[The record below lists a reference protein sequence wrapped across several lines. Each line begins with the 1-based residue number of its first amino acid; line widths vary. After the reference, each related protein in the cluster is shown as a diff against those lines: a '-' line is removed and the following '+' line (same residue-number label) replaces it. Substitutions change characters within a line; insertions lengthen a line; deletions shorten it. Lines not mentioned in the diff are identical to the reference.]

1 MEQKRNKLL
10 LEYDLFNGVGGYRR
24 MDITGTVD
32 VSYKADFESDKPY
45 VEYGTVEIT
54 PKRKNSVVKVIYDW
68 SVEQPGWNPPDAGY
82 GYVLYKFKN
91 GVWNKIKSGE
101 L

>member
-1 MEQKRNKLL
+1 MEQKGNKLL

-32 VSYKADFESDKPY
+32 VS
-45 VEYGTVEIT
+45 YGTVEIT

>member
-45 VEYGTVEIT
+45 VGT
-54 PKRKNSVVKVIYDW
+54 K
-68 SVEQPGWNPPDAGY
+68 
-82 GYVLYKFKN
+82 
-91 GVWNKIKSGE
+91 
-101 L
+101 